1 VVVSGDTCRANRR
14 NRSRV
19 VRGKVDDDWFMA
31 GTAAVVLIVA
41 VVSYSL
47 RNKDPIGATLAQL
60 SPEDLRASW
69 KPFNTMQTS
78 GVMGARG

>member
-1 VVVSGDTCRANRR
+1 
-14 NRSRV
+14 
-19 VRGKVDDDWFMA
+19 MA